1 MASWEFIL
9 VSLSVGFAN
18 GGFGGL
24 FVCFIVTVTCF
35 FSVVLSLAEM
45 ASMAPTSGG
54 QYREYWS
61 SFNDLTRNYSQ
72 CQRRLGI

>member
-18 GGFGGL
+18 GGFAGL
-24 FVCFIVTVTCF
+24 FVCFIVTVSCF
-35 FSVVLSLAEM
+35 FSVVVSLAEM

-54 QYREYWS
+54 QYRKYWS
-61 SFNDLTRNYSQ
+61 LINDVIRIHSQ
-72 CQRRLGI
+72 RQRRLGF

>member
-18 GGFGGL
+18 GGFAGL
-24 FVCFIVTVTCF
+24 FVCFIVTVCCF
-35 FSVVLSLAEM
+35 FSVVVSLAEM

-61 SFNDLTRNYSQ
+61 LLKEITRIYSQ
-72 CQRRLGI
+72 HRLRLGL

>member
-35 FSVVLSLAEM
+35 FSVVVSLAEM

-61 SFNDLTRNYSQ
+61 LFKEITSIHSQ
-72 CQRRLGI
+72 CNCRLGL